1 MTYLYNDLFY
11 GCNLLDFL
19 FLKFLLHASFEISL
33 FSFYCKFAIYIDNTC
48 DLSFHFYLYNVKEKN
63 TFYFE
68 KFENLSLF
76 FVYCNFVIIII
87 IPNTCGSL
95 SSLVVRINTEAKFI
109 RKKKKGFI

>member
-19 FLKFLLHASFEISL
+19 FFKFLLHASFEISL
-33 FSFYCKFAIYIDNTC
+33 FSFYCKFAIYTDNTH

-68 KFENLSLF
+68 NFEKSF
-76 FVYCNFVIIII
+76 FVFCLLQFCFHNRNSKYM
-87 IPNTCGSL
+87 
-95 SSLVVRINTEAKFI
+95 
-109 RKKKKGFI
+109 